1 MNDVSMTQDE
11 SCNFFDRTPKE
22 GFDAV
27 NLTVADLVQG
37 GDPTPQ
43 TLLELGGL
51 ERREDHVE
59 PIVRRNPSAHVQKL
73 RQPRLLGVSPRGEGH
88 EVVRSTDHRTHRN
101 RHHVDQR
108 IKPLSPS
115 GGVKGHSNFAHRHF
129 RN

>member
-51 ERREDHVE
+51 ERREDHVA
-59 PIVRRNPSAHVQKL
+59 PIVRRNPSAQVQTL
-73 RQPRLLGVSPRGEGH
+73 RQPLPLEGWPLLRLWRWPTQH
-88 EVVRSTDHRTHRN
+88 KTK
-101 RHHVDQR
+101 
-108 IKPLSPS
+108 KPGIFEMP
-115 GGVKGHSNFAHRHF
+115 GF
-129 RN
+129 